1 MTNRQ
6 LNFENIDKVENLNY
20 TPLEKKYLKVQTVKT
35 ILVYIIFMGLTLLFL
50 LAEEFAYRVVTT
62 IGIECVF
69 LTAMIVNL
77 FLLPKAYS
85 YKGFAIREH
94 DITYRSGII
103 FPKTVTIPFCK
114 VQQVSVRQTPVTRMF
129 GLYAV
134 DIVNGAQFLAET
146 TIPGLTKEKADGIKA
161 LLIERIDNE
170 SK

>member
-20 TPLEKKYLKVQTVKT
+20 TPLEKKYLKVQTVK
-35 ILVYIIFMGLTLLFL
+35 TLLFL

-103 FPKTVTIPFCK
+103 FPSVITIPFCK
-114 VQQVSVRQTPVTRMF
+114 IQQVSIRQNPITRIF
-129 GLYAV
+129 GLYAI
-134 DIVNGAQFLAET
+134 DIVNGAQMLEAT
-146 TIPGLTKEKADGIKA
+146 SIPGLTEEKANDIKA
-161 LLIERIDNE
+161 LIIESIRNE
-170 SK
+170 NK